1 MNSLIKETNDNLKTI
16 IDTLKGNLDSSIN
29 SLENIQIQMDKKVEE
44 AKKYK
49 IQVDGAKEK
58 IKELEDSN
66 KSLELSLKEL
76 TDKYSK
82 MNLLSVIDAGN
93 REIKAK
99 INDNIR
105 EINKQKEYIAEL
117 TSKARTIKDLLMNLK
132 KDKTAKEDRLE
143 GLKVVYEYYSTR
155 LNDIIDYAF
164 NHSENLGDFKG
175 VTFFDRGINL
185 DENIEIDSK
194 DLDNTM
200 LFDEIAS
207 IDNNKN
213 FKDEM
218 SFISEQIDKNID
230 YKTLDEEDNEE
241 SSSGLNVNL
250 DENLNNELNIDIN
263 EALNNRKE
271 PMSLEEAIDMKY
283 AELTGEDIQDSSMI
297 DEVDVQEQNTDNK
310 SGEIDEISKEMEALN
325 NFIESDMNDAANNVE
340 EVNNDLVMEETI
352 PANEDNSLVIND
364 TIEENIVP
372 LEEVVEDNTIVSEDA
387 YLDEQN
393 EARLSKINNL
403 FSTLDNIEVNPF
415 GDSIDTTVD
424 PMASLESQI
433 DNAYQESFGQSIN
446 EENKV
451 DSTMTDIFG
460 NPINEVNVE
469 DTNSKKIEDLFVE
482 NGLDFNKFK
491 EEEQNYLR
499 QVYDEVKFSNIF
511 ATLNR
516 NKISVENIYD
526 SFNIFGEI
534 SANELEGLI
543 SKLLN
548 IGQSVEA
555 IGFILEKLPRVKK
568 YNLDEAIMS
577 YGDYIKDI
585 DITELIIKAKE
596 LYKNGGNN

>member
-49 IQVDGAKEK
+49 IQVDEAKEK
-58 IKELEDSN
+58 IKELEDTN

-76 TDKYSK
+76 HDKYSK
-82 MNLLSVIDAGN
+82 MNLLSVIEAGN

-99 INDNIR
+99 INDNVR
-105 EINKQKEYIAEL
+105 EVNKQKEYIAEL

-155 LNDIIDYAF
+155 VNDVIDYAF
-164 NHSENLGDFKG
+164 NHSENLVDFRE
-175 VTFFDRGINL
+175 VSFFDKGISF
-185 DENIEIDSK
+185 DDNIVVDAK

-218 SFISEQIDKNID
+218 SFISDQIDKNID

-241 SSSGLNVNL
+241 TGSGLSVNL
-250 DENLNNELNIDIN
+250 DEDLNNELNVDIN
-263 EALNNRKE
+263 DELNKRKE

-283 AELTGEDIQDSSMI
+283 AELTGENVEDVSNVS
-297 DEVDVQEQNTDNK
+297 ETFVQEDINNNTND
-310 SGEIDEISKEMEALN
+310 IDEISKEMESLN
-325 NFIESDMNDAANNVE
+325 NFLESDLTEDVVSNDVE
-340 EVNNDLVMEETI
+340 LVQDE
-352 PANEDNSLVIND
+352 AFSN
-364 TIEENIVP
+364 IEENVEVVDNNLVDNVVP
-372 LEEVVEDNTIVSEDA
+372 LETMSDSQLASEDA

-393 EARLSKINNL
+393 EARLNKINNL

-415 GDSIDTTVD
+415 GDNLSVDVD
-424 PMASLESQI
+424 PLSSLENQI
-433 DNAYQESFGQSIN
+433 DNAYQDSFGQSIT

-460 NPINEVNVE
+460 NPIASEVVE
-469 DTNSKKIEDLFVE
+469 ETNSKKIEDLFIE

-491 EEEQNYLR
+491 EDEQSYLK
-499 QVYDEVKFSNIF
+499 QIYDEEKFKNIF

-516 NKISVENIYD
+516 NKISLENVYD

-534 SANELEGLI
+534 SANELEGII

-585 DITELIIKAKE
+585 DITELIMKAKE

>member
-49 IQVDGAKEK
+49 IQVDEAKEK
-58 IKELEDSN
+58 IKELEDTN

-76 TDKYSK
+76 HEKYSK
-82 MNLLSVIDAGN
+82 MNLLSVIEAGN

-99 INDNIR
+99 INDNVR

-155 LNDIIDYAF
+155 VNDIIDYAF
-164 NHSENLGDFKG
+164 NHSENLVDFREVSFFDKG
-175 VTFFDRGINL
+175 VSFDDNVVV
-185 DENIEIDSK
+185 DAK

-218 SFISEQIDKNID
+218 SFISDQIDKNID
-230 YKTLDEEDNEE
+230 YKTLEEEDNEE
-241 SSSGLNVNL
+241 TGSGLSINL
-250 DENLNNELNIDIN
+250 DEDLNNELNVDISD
-263 EALNNRKE
+263 ELNKRKE

-283 AELTGEDIQDSSMI
+283 AELTGENVQDYS
-297 DEVDVQEQNTDNK
+297 DVEETFVQEEINNNTND
-310 SGEIDEISKEMEALN
+310 IDEISKEMESLN
-325 NFIESDMNDAANNVE
+325 DFLETDLTENVVSNTDELNQDETFSNVDEKAEVVNDNFVDNV
-340 EVNNDLVMEETI
+340 
-352 PANEDNSLVIND
+352 A
-364 TIEENIVP
+364 P
-372 LEEVVEDNTIVSEDA
+372 LETMVDSQLASEDA

-393 EARLSKINNL
+393 EARLNKINNL

-415 GDSIDTTVD
+415 GETSTVD
-424 PMASLESQI
+424 VDPLSSLENQI
-433 DNAYQESFGQSIN
+433 DNAYQDSFGQSIT

-460 NPINEVNVE
+460 NPIASEVVKE
-469 DTNSKKIEDLFVE
+469 TSSKKIEDLFVE

-491 EEEQNYLR
+491 EDEQNYLK
-499 QVYDEVKFSNIF
+499 QIYDEEKFTNIF

-516 NKISVENIYD
+516 NKISLENIYD

-585 DITELIIKAKE
+585 DITELIMKAKE